1 MFKSIFLATIL
12 ALAVAWQPAIAH
24 DTALITKKSSFGV
37 AETLDRLEALFSE
50 RGIVV
55 AARVDHAAA
64 AKSVDMDI
72 PPNEVLIFGNPKLG
86 SPIIQ
91 SGPTIGVDLPLR
103 VLAWEDADGQ
113 VWVAYTDPA
122 SLRARHAITDR
133 DPNFAQ
139 MTKVLDGL
147 TNAATTP

>member
-12 ALAVAWQPAIAH
+12 TLGLALQPAIAH

-50 RGIVV
+50 RGIGV

-64 AKSVDMDI
+64 AKGVDIDI
-72 PPNEVLIFGNPKLG
+72 PPNQVLIFGNPKLG

-122 SLRARHAITDR
+122 SLRARHEITDR